1 MKKQEPSFA
10 KSSSQLVVVE
20 TLDTGGSSDSALL
33 LQSDWPFLVAGT
45 AVGLAL
51 VGVSFS

>member
-1 MKKQEPSFA
+1 MKKREPGLQ
-10 KSSSQLVVVE
+10 SSSQLVVVG
-20 TLDTGGSSDSALL
+20 TLDTGGSSDSAPS
-33 LQSDWPFLVAGT
+33 QSPDWPFLVAGT